1 MVPEGWS
8 EYSIGDIASI
18 QVGRDLKEDRY
29 SDEKTETHIY
39 PVYSNTVDNLGL
51 YGFYDFEE
59 YTDHSVTI
67 VGRGAGL
74 GTAFS
79 RRTGFGAIGRLL
91 VASPINKS
99 FDVDYLAN
107 YINFSLTIHHE
118 SGGIPQLPGA
128 TFAKYKVLLPPIS
141 EQTKIAQ
148 ILSTWDKAI
157 TTTERL
163 LANSQQQKQALMQ
176 QLLTGKVRFPDAEGE
191 WHEVEIGN
199 IIKEVKR
206 PVVWDDDVQY
216 RLLSVKRRAEGV
228 VLREVLA
235 GSQILTKKMNTA
247 RAGDFLISKMQ
258 VTHGA
263 MGLVTDE
270 FDNHHISDSYI
281 AVIAKDPTKLD
292 INFFSWL
299 GRTKALW
306 RLAFLSSYGV
316 HIEKLTFNFSLFL
329 KEKINIPSSLAEQ
342 QKIAQVLSTADAE
355 ITNLQAQLAKLK
367 LEKKA
372 LMQQL
377 LTGQRR
383 VRLDDEVEEEL
394 QIRRVG

>member
-1 MVPEGWS
+1 MVPEDWS
-8 EYSIGDIASI
+8 EHSIGDIASI

-29 SDEKTETHIY
+29 SDEKSETHIY

-91 VASPINKS
+91 VASPINNS

-107 YINFSLTIHHE
+107 YINFSLTIHYE

-141 EQTKIAQ
+141 EQTKIAK
-148 ILSTWDKAI
+148 ILYTWDKAI

-163 LANSQQQKQALMQ
+163 LTSSQQQKQALMQ
-176 QLLTGKVRFPDAEGE
+176 QLLTGQKRFAGFTDEWKAVRLGDVAKMNSGGTPASAVPEYYD
-191 WHEVEIGN
+191 GN
-199 IIKEVKR
+199 IPWVSIA
-206 PVVWDDDVQY
+206 DM
-216 RLLSVKRRAEGV
+216 
-228 VLREVLA
+228 
-235 GSQILTKKMNTA
+235 TKHGK
-247 RAGDFLISKMQ
+247 LISKTERYISQ
-258 VTHGA
+258 LGLDNSSARIYPKNTILYA
-263 MGLVTDE
+263 MYASIGE
-270 FDNHHISDSYI
+270 CSI
-281 AVIAKDPTKLD
+281 ALNELASSQAI
-292 INFFSWL
+292 L
-299 GRTKALW
+299 GIQPSSQLNY
-306 RLAFLSSYGV
+306 LYLYYYLSS
-316 HIEKLTFNFSLFL
+316 L
-329 KEKINIPSSLAEQ
+329 KEKIKTQGQQGTQANLNAGMVKDFNLQLPSLPEQ

-355 ITNLQAQLAKLK
+355 IANLQAQLAKLK

-377 LTGQRR
+377 LTGLRR
-383 VRLDDEVEEEL
+383 VQLDAEAVA
-394 QIRRVG
+394 